1 MSFMIEA
8 GTDLYGTKQ
17 NILLTFPSAPSLH
30 EFVSNIQA
38 QFDVKARSCRP
49 AGYPDV
55 PFQVETLQI
64 FGDTGSWVDLVS
76 DHQLRPQSQVWVF
89 QPESIWHSDAQGVIP
104 KAEHAAQWAPKT
116 GSPPRSRAP
125 GSDTGCPPT
134 LVEKMT
140 ACFHEID
147 GQGKAYLLREDVERA
162 FNRAEI
168 QFDAYRG
175 GLFRQADLNQSG
187 HITWDEWQ
195 QFAIKNPSVVDALF
209 FRLKDAPQY
218 HAPPPLAYVSRQQGY
233 PGSPAQYNPQPS
245 TTYAAPVGYQPPPQ
259 PQPAYQPPP
268 QASYQP
274 APQASYQP
282 APQASYQP
290 PPQASYQPPAANK
303 SIEQEV
309 REYMNQTSPERLR
322 EGSPS
327 RLPPQEYMNRAIAQS
342 GQPQAPGAGG
352 YGAQPRQQHY
362 AAPAAAPPPG
372 YGGSPPPAG
381 YGGGSPHGGYG
392 APPPAGNSPQR
403 NHAMQD
409 YETARQRADQARL
422 QKEQAEREE
431 RAAWDR
437 LYKTP

>member
-259 PQPAYQPPP
+259 
-268 QASYQP
+268 
-274 APQASYQP
+274 
-282 APQASYQP
+282 
-290 PPQASYQPPAANK
+290 
-303 SIEQEV
+303 
-309 REYMNQTSPERLR
+309 
-322 EGSPS
+322 
-327 RLPPQEYMNRAIAQS
+327 
-342 GQPQAPGAGG
+342 
-352 YGAQPRQQHY
+352 QHY